1 MKKVFIT
8 LIMASV
14 FAVSYSAEPACRV
27 SEIEECTSAAI
38 SDEEMINEL
47 IATLDKYE
55 KLFNKVSKKDEFY
68 GLLFAFEADLKKLD
82 KKFEKE
88 QKALEEKI
96 NAGDKKALALKE
108 KLEQKTAKLQEA
120 IVNAGEKIK

>member
-1 MKKVFIT
+1 
-8 LIMASV
+8 MASV
-14 FAVSYSAEPACRV
+14 FTVSYSAEPAFRV

-38 SDEEMINEL
+38 SDEEMINEF